1 MADWNSLVENYF
13 NQSKALTMDA
23 IDKLIGEFLDHEIN
37 FLQEA
42 STRGVAH
49 PDKVGKEIANKEGK
63 VLTISDFAHF
73 QIGKDE
79 IEDAEALTAR
89 VQQAIEGAGAELVY
103 EYPRKNKTAIVVLAE
118 DADGKKYAFVK
129 YTASK
134 FMWREK
140 DFGNETGFF
149 MKGTQASK
157 EILSLGPA
165 TLIANEGPIAID
177 GLPEY
182 VTSRARASEDVPQS
196 FAESLPEFFSSVY
209 QKQEPTLL
217 KFDSSEQ
224 RNQSLSSVNK
234 YFGEIMAPVLL
245 GKSHMLSPQPSSAL
259 DDARENLLG
268 EDRNWTDANA
278 VSYPEEANFPLV
290 DSFLHF
296 DDKKIGVSSK
306 SKKGANPSV
315 RNFMDLISA
324 GNAGEREA
332 KLREAGFG
340 EYLDLVK
347 TIAGNTSK
355 VGPIKL
361 ALSMGLIGEGEAQEA
376 IDFIKQN
383 PDLPQARLSDRLDA
397 LSANHGNVKISEL
410 AANPE
415 LNKNSKYRPSNH
427 LIAGIA
433 KQVAKEVN
441 SKQSPSFTDFA
452 KAVYAY
458 SDMVQIYGKF
468 TKAGEDSCK
477 MESFKIIYPPLFD
490 GQMLLNAGKGY
501 TSSGQND
508 KLTIQIK

>member
-1 MADWNSLVENYF
+1 MANWDLLVEKYF
-13 NQSKALTMDA
+13 NKKNTLTA
-23 IDKLIGEFLDHEIN
+23 ETIEQLIGEFLDHEIN

-73 QIGKDE
+73 QIGEDE
-79 IEDAEALTAR
+79 IEDAEALAAR

-118 DADGKKYAFVK
+118 DEEGKKYAFVK

-140 DFGNETGFF
+140 DFGNDTGFF

-165 TLIANEGPIAID
+165 TLIASDSPIPID
-177 GLPEY
+177 GLPDY
-182 VTSRARASEDVPQS
+182 VTSRAKASEDVPQT
-196 FAESLPEFFSSVY
+196 FAESLPEFFSTVY
-209 QKQEPTLL
+209 KRQEPSLL
-217 KFDSSEQ
+217 RFDSSEQ

-245 GKSHMLSPQPSSAL
+245 GKEHMLTPQPASAL
-259 DDARENLLG
+259 NDAKENLLG
-268 EDRNWTDANA
+268 EGLNWTDASA

-296 DDKKIGVSSK
+296 GDKKIGVSSK

-315 RNFMDLISA
+315 RNFMDLIS
-324 GNAGEREA
+324 GGDAGERET
-332 KLREAGFG
+332 KLREGGFG

-361 ALSMGLIGEGEAQEA
+361 ALSMGLIGEQEAQEA
-376 IDFIKQN
+376 IDFVREN
-383 PDLPQARLSDRLDA
+383 PDLAQARLSGRLDE
-397 LSANHGNVKISEL
+397 LSANHGNVKISAL

-433 KQVAKEVN
+433 KRVAKEVN

-468 TKAGEDSCK
+468 VKAGDDSSK
-477 MESFKIIYPPLFD
+477 MENFKIIYPPLFD